1 VGAVRG
7 FIGVVAVVA
16 LCALSGC
23 DDGGST
29 ATPSPT
35 VSAAPT
41 QSPTTVAPTTEAAG
55 TTPPA
60 AGAAAEFVAVV
71 RRELADV
78 AAGRTDAELA
88 SVATTAC
95 QGLAD
100 GTSADDVTAAAQS
113 LGTLDAEATDQ
124 ATARELVKLAIDTVC
139 PAQATRVDEF

>member
-1 VGAVRG
+1 
-7 FIGVVAVVA
+7 VVAVVA

-29 ATPSPT
+29 ETPSPT

-41 QSPTTVAPTTEAAG
+41 QSPTTVAPATEAAG
-55 TTPPA
+55 TTPPAVGTMPPA

-124 ATARELVKLAIDTVC
+124 ATARELVKLAIDTAC